1 MPPALQWPFSAAH
14 RGDYESNSTSRCRF
28 RSDFRSSFACF
39 PFHCFACRHR
49 SCPALLPDDVSGSGY
64 CYCVPMCFFQY
75 RYGKFG
81 SGKTHLLPH
90 DCTLYSCIAA
100 HDSGYVCLQNSILA
114 HHVHAE
120 PESARITGKV
130 SDRLIHEHNRYL

>member
-1 MPPALQWPFSAAH
+1 MLVDILTDGIFAAVAAIGFGAISDPPLRA
-14 RGDYESNSTSRCRF
+14 
-28 RSDFRSSFACF
+28 F
-39 PFHCFACRHR
+39 P
-49 SCPALLPDDVSGSGY
+49 SIALLAAIGHALRFCLFSLFSLLSSCSPINKRKNRY
-64 CYCVPMCFFQY
+64 CFFQY

-130 SDRLIHEHNRYL
+130 SD